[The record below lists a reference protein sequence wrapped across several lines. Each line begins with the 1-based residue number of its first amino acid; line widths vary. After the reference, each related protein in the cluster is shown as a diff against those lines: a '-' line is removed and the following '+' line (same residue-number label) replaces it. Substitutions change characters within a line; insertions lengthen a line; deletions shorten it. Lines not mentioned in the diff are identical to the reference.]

1 MLATCPTRQRDP
13 YLHRQWEQPVE
24 YRRGHAQRGARLQQL
39 GATRVLARS
48 GTADPLTRFDVILD
62 VVGGSGIPSALEQ
75 LADNGRMVVVGAVG
89 GFPPS
94 DFGTTLM
101 RLFQRS
107 LSFSTFSLASLAE
120 SNVNRYRAEVLD
132 AVARGELTSVVH
144 DVLPLESAAQA
155 HRRMDDG
162 EVFARIVLVP

>member
-1 MLATCPTRQRDP
+1 
-13 YLHRQWEQPVE
+13 
-24 YRRGHAQRGARLQQL
+24 
-39 GATRVLARS
+39 
-48 GTADPLTRFDVILD
+48 LTRFDVILD

-75 LADNGRMVVVGAVG
+75 LADNGRMVVVGA
-89 GFPPS
+89 PPS

-144 DVLPLESAAQA
+144 DVLPLESAAQV